1 MCRRF
6 AIFAF
11 LIGALASTPARAL
24 NNDDY
29 AAMMGMLWRL
39 QDPICPSMSFDPAI
53 FVKAMKLPGGS
64 PAAVR
69 RDYRAAFDRGY
80 AVATDW
86 MGQGTTA
93 EFCKAIEI
101 FFDGKH
107 DFYGT
112 LKETPEP
119 PVPGLTIRD

>member
-1 MCRRF
+1 MRRRF
-6 AIFAF
+6 AIFT
-11 LIGALASTPARAL
+11 LMISALASTPACAL
-24 NNDDY
+24 NNDDF

-39 QDPICPSMSFDPAI
+39 RDPICPSMSFDPAV

-69 RDYRAAFDRGY
+69 RDHRAAFERGY

-86 MGQGTTA
+86 MSQGTTA
-93 EFCKAIEI
+93 EFCKAMET

-107 DFYGT
+107 DFFGG
-112 LKETPEP
+112 LKEVPEP
-119 PVPGLTIRD
+119 PIPGLIIRD